1 MNKEDKDYEELI
13 ALIEEQADD
22 WLEDN
27 SFGDEFE
34 DIDDEIR
41 TFRFEYAHESLSEQ
55 GHTRFKR
62 WNSQ

>member
-13 ALIEEQADD
+13 ALIDEQADD
-22 WLEDN
+22 WLEEN
-27 SFGDEFE
+27 SFGNEFE
-34 DIDDEIR
+34 DIDDPIR
-41 TFRFEYAHESLSEQ
+41 TFRTEWAHEQLTCA

>member
-13 ALIEEQADD
+13 ALIDEQADD
-22 WLEDN
+22 WLEEN
-27 SFGDEFE
+27 SFGNEFE
-34 DIDDEIR
+34 DIDDGVR
-41 TFRFEYAHESLSEQ
+41 TFRFEYAHESLSEV